1 MIEVTRPCV
10 ADEQTPSW
18 KRTITA
24 HSEQK
29 TPPWVSARSDRRGS
43 REAREAENREG
54 TVQSRVRAGRLS
66 KISPAPMILFQVVT
80 DGRSFLVRETPAGED
95 PRAELHRPRFHLV
108 QSFPNRREAE
118 AYRQYVSTLRD
129 APLSP

>member
-29 TPPWVSARSDRRGS
+29 TPPRVPARSGWRGS
-43 REAREAENREG
+43 REDREAEDREG

-118 AYRQYVSTLRD
+118 AYRQYVSTLRE